1 MDKLQWAKYYVEK
14 KGFSVIPVGTDKK
27 PAIKEW
33 KPYQTK
39 RPTKD
44 ELQQWFGNGSK
55 NNIGIVTGAISGI
68 AVVDFD
74 TPEAVKLAKEKHFP
88 TTPMVKTARGY
99 HAYCKHKPGVG
110 NFQDRDDLAGIDLR
124 AEGGFVVAPL
134 SIHETGKKY
143 EWVAGRSL
151 DDLPLADL
159 PEWILAVKP
168 EDKTPLKD
176 LYAGVS
182 KGDRNQSLARLAGS
196 WVNDGLT
203 YDECL
208 DNAVLWNQRNIS
220 PLPEKEIERTVRSI
234 YEKHQRSKPKQE
246 DQTKIVTS
254 EELYLTLESWNYIR
268 SLNIQVEWLVDRL
281 IPKGAITILFGKGG
295 IGKTWLSLD
304 IARCVG
310 DGSPFHGYIVTKTP
324 VIFIDFENPL
334 AVLNARTQKLGNCS
348 NVFFWRANNEK
359 LKAPKLDNQS
369 WELYKSLPQGSL
381 LIFDTLR
388 ASQGKDEN
396 ASDDM
401 GLVLGRLKELRDMG
415 FTIILL
421 HHTPRNSDKVP
432 KGSTAIVDLADH
444 VLGLTLVKK
453 TKGGEEIVVEDKD
466 DEAND
471 DKAIYRFG
479 VRDKTRFEPYHVYL
493 TLNPDRGFELAPDPQ
508 EDTLE
513 EMYKILNKSGT
524 LTKTAFAEC
533 CKGIGMGINRL
544 RKLIDLGQGRYWDIE
559 RRKDQKNAYLVTPKI
574 QFYSFTPPIDS
585 VKLTNCHDTPDYTPV
600 KLDMSDAPQPRTS
613 VESDSFTEGACKT
626 EKLDLLEGEI

>member
-1 MDKLQWAKYYVEK
+1 MDKLQWALYYVEK

-27 PAIKEW
+27 PTIKEW
-33 KPYQTK
+33 KPYQTR
-39 RPTKD
+39 RPTED

-55 NNIGIVTGAISGI
+55 NNIGIITGAISGI

-74 TPEAVKLAKEKHFP
+74 TSEAVNLAKQRAFP
-88 TTPMVKTARGY
+88 STPLVKTGKGY
-99 HAYCKHKPGVG
+99 HAYCKYQEGIR
-110 NFQDRDDLAGIDLR
+110 NFQKRDDLPGIDLR
-124 AEGGFVVAPL
+124 AEGGFVVAPP
-134 SIHETGKKY
+134 SIHESGNQY
-143 EWVAGRSL
+143 QWVTGRSL
-151 DDLPLADL
+151 DDLPLADI
-159 PEWILAVKP
+159 PAWILAEKL

-176 LYAGVS
+176 LYVGIS

-196 WVNDGLT
+196 WVNDGLPFN
-203 YDECL
+203 ECL
-208 DNAVLWNQRNIS
+208 ESALLWNQKNNP
-220 PLPEKEIERTVRSI
+220 PLPEKEVIRTVRSI
-234 YEKHQRSKPKQE
+234 YETHQRRKSKQE
-246 DQTKIVTS
+246 DQTKTVTS
-254 EELYLTLESWNYIR
+254 EELFSTLESWNYVR
-268 SLNIQVEWLVDRL
+268 SLDIKVEWLVDRL

-310 DGSPFHGYIVTKTP
+310 NGDPFHGYITTKTP

-334 AVLNARTQKLGNCS
+334 AVLNTRTQKLGDCS

-369 WELYKSLPQGSL
+369 WELYRSLPKGAL

-401 GLVLGRLKELRDMG
+401 SLVMGRLKELRDMG

-421 HHTPRNSDKVP
+421 HHTAKNSDKVA

-444 VLGLTLVKK
+444 ILGLTLVKK
-453 TKGGEEIVVEDKD
+453 TRGGEEIVIEDEDND
-466 DEAND
+466 DE
-471 DKAIYRFG
+471 AIYRFG

-508 EDTLE
+508 ED
-513 EMYKILNKSGT
+513 ILKDMHGILSKSGT
-524 LTKTAFAEC
+524 QTKTAFVEL
-533 CKGIGMGINRL
+533 CKELGIGINRL

-559 RRKDQKNAYLVTPKI
+559 IRKDQRNSYLVTPKI
-574 QFYSFTPPIDS
+574 QFYSFTPLIDS
-585 VKLTNCHDTPDYTPV
+585 VKLKNCHDTPDYTPI
-600 KLDMSDAPQPRTS
+600 KQDMSDTPQPSTS
-613 VESDSFTEGACKT
+613 VEFDSFTEGSCKT